1 MMHRHFNHEIEL
13 LKQRILK
20 LGTMVEDA
28 FMTAL
33 ASIREHRKDLAES
46 VIAGDRHIDQAELDL
61 EEECLKL
68 LALYQPVA
76 GDLRLVIAVL
86 KINNDLERIGDLA
99 VNIAERAVFLASAP
113 LQAFPFDFSRMSE
126 VAAQML
132 RQSLDALASG
142 QIGPA
147 RQVCLMDDEVDGINR
162 DMYEQVKNA
171 IREHPDRVE
180 SLIQVLGVSRALER
194 IADHA
199 TDIAEDV
206 VYMSSGEIIRHAYSL
221 AAATRAETT
230 GKH

>member
-1 MMHRHFNHEIEL
+1 MHRHFNREIEL
-13 LKQRILK
+13 LKQRILT
-20 LGTMVEDA
+20 LGAKVEAA
-28 FMTAL
+28 FVNALTA
-33 ASIREHRKDLAES
+33 IREHNRILAEE
-46 VIAGDRHIDQAELDL
+46 VIAGDRFIDQAELDL

-76 GDLRLVIAVL
+76 GDLRFVVAVL

-113 LQAFPFDFSRMSE
+113 LEAFPFDFSRMSE
-126 VAAQML
+126 VAALML

-162 DMYEQVKNA
+162 NMYEQVKNA
-171 IREHPDRVE
+171 IRENPDRVE

-206 VYMSSGEIIRHAYSL
+206 VYMSSGEIIRHAFSL
-221 AAATRAETT
+221 ATAAGTDRAGGT
-230 GKH
+230 

>member
-1 MMHRHFNHEIEL
+1 MMHRHFNHEIDK
-13 LKQRILK
+13 LKQRILH
-20 LGTMVEDA
+20 LGARVEAA
-28 FMTAL
+28 FVSALTA
-33 ASIREHRKDLAES
+33 IREQRRDLAES
-46 VIAGDRHIDQAELDL
+46 VISGDRIIDQAELDL

-76 GDLRLVIAVL
+76 GDLRFVIAVL

-113 LQAFPFDFSRMSE
+113 LPAFPFDFSRMSQ
-126 VAAQML
+126 VAARML

-142 QIGPA
+142 QIEPA
-147 RQVCLMDDEVDGINR
+147 RQVCLMDDEVDEINR
-162 DMYEQVKNA
+162 DMYRQVKDA
-171 IREHPDRVE
+171 ISQHPERVE

-206 VYMSSGEIIRHAYSL
+206 VYMSSGEIIRHAFSL
-221 AAATRAETT
+221 AASPAGEPT
-230 GKH
+230 GSM